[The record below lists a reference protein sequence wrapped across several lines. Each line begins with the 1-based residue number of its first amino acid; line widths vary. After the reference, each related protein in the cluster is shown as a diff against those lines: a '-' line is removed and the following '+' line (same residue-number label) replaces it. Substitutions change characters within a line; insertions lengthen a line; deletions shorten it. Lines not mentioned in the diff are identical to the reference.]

1 MTASVW
7 EDIMTPILH
16 GPFGVDEALLPPQTL
31 IRATL
36 GT

>member
-16 GPFGVDEALLPPQTL
+16 GPFGVDEALLPPQSQIL
-31 IRATL
+31 PLL